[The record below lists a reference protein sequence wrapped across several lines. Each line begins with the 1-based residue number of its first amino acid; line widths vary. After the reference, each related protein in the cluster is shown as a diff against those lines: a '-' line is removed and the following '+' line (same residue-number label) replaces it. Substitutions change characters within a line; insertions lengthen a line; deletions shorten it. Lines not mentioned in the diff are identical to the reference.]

1 MTQSFERDVV
11 IKNKLG
17 IHARPAA
24 MLVQLSNKF
33 RSDIF
38 ITKDSM
44 SVSGKSI
51 MGVMTLAASRG
62 TKLKIRAVGEDA
74 EEAVNKLIELFEQK
88 FGEK

>member
-1 MTQSFERDVV
+1 MTQSFEHDVV

-33 RSDIF
+33 KSEIF

-62 TKLKIRAVGEDA
+62 TRLKIKAVGEDA
-74 EEAVNKLIELFEQK
+74 EEAVKKIVTLFEQK

>member
-17 IHARPAA
+17 IHARPAS

-33 RSDIF
+33 KCDIY
-38 ITKDSM
+38 ISKDSM

-74 EEAVNKLIELFEQK
+74 EQAVNKLIDLFEQK

>member
-33 RSDIF
+33 RSEIF

-62 TKLKIRAVGEDA
+62 TKLKIKAVGEDA
-74 EEAVNKLIELFEQK
+74 EEAVNKIISLFEQK